1 MIQINNTKA
10 VEITKDKIRAY
21 REPKLAELDVEFN
34 RALETGADTTTIV
47 AKKQELRDMPTQADG
62 KSNDE
67 LKAIVDSL
75 EV

>member
-1 MIQINNTKA
+1 MITINNTKA

-67 LKAIVDSL
+67 LKVLIDSL